1 MKKSMKKACMVALL
15 TTSTLAAAGLNA
27 VVLPNS
33 YETLV
38 ENKEI
43 KKITYSCVF
52 DNKKYA
58 YPTCKFEE
66 RCETG
71 STCFKVN
78 DLDYVSFFVSYNFQA
93 VELLASDYIMNLAR
107 SYEKDEKNLQ
117 LGYLSALFNP
127 VKRTFYDDETKNLLF
142 QKMVFTNMQPS
153 SFVTKTDNDISIFL
167 SKKDVFLRSTIY
179 PSLKL
184 NGITY
189 DVVLEMEKSPN
200 DTSFLHAP
208 LKIFSNDPSYTYN
221 YTWVMNQNGTIPE
234 KLIPKCS
241 TIALT
246 DPPEIRNP
254 LLLFH
259 LHKYSIIL
267 RFHILFKGYLNP
279 RYLEKD
285 REKFIS
291 FDSYVQKIPSQEQ
304 KIEEIKKKY
313 PASRYKKFES
323 DIAELKQEKYQQI
336 VKSQANTK
344 QETWLLLDEFLR
356 LSGLEKEKVQELI
369 NNKTIKSKQEN
380 NRIYIEASTGTSAL
394 IKKVENRLVSLD
406 MSGNALDPVF
416 VEKTI
421 ATILGLHD
429 KVISSKDET
438 IAAFKSENSFL
449 KEALVSMQEIYDD
462 DKKTIEILR
471 QQLQKTQEEVE
482 FVKRKYKLMWGR
494 VSNSTT

>member
-1 MKKSMKKACMVALL
+1 MANQKNIQLEKLKTIREMQESMQTDSQQETIQNTLRMQVEETQRILEQTTQTDTATQNTPQDFPDWTKAKTIKQSMADWIDDANSQNISAQTVSKMSNIIPQPQTDNNEQNIQPTPLVQKTL
-15 TTSTLAAAGLNA
+15 ETITTHNKQSAIPQSQTSHDNI
-27 VVLPNS
+27 
-33 YETLV
+33 
-38 ENKEI
+38 NKE
-43 KKITYSCVF
+43 TQEVL
-52 DNKKYA
+52 N
-58 YPTCKFEE
+58 
-66 RCETG
+66 
-71 STCFKVN
+71 
-78 DLDYVSFFVSYNFQA
+78 YVS
-93 VELLASDYIMNLAR
+93 D
-107 SYEKDEKNLQ
+107 
-117 LGYLSALFNP
+117 
-127 VKRTFYDDETKNLLF
+127 
-142 QKMVFTNMQPS
+142 
-153 SFVTKTDNDISIFL
+153 
-167 SKKDVFLRSTIY
+167 
-179 PSLKL
+179 
-184 NGITY
+184 
-189 DVVLEMEKSPN
+189 
-200 DTSFLHAP
+200 
-208 LKIFSNDPSYTYN
+208 
-221 YTWVMNQNGTIPE
+221 
-234 KLIPKCS
+234 
-241 TIALT
+241 
-246 DPPEIRNP
+246 
-254 LLLFH
+254 
-259 LHKYSIIL
+259 
-267 RFHILFKGYLNP
+267 
-279 RYLEKD
+279 
-285 REKFIS
+285 
-291 FDSYVQKIPSQEQ
+291 
-304 KIEEIKKKY
+304 
-313 PASRYKKFES
+313 KKFES